1 MMSEQINDQKVK
13 SLFAD
18 LTNIVAESG
27 MANQSKQFADA
38 MRELPYKNDLSKI
51 KFRISYT
58 PGVDRSFFEQATAWI
73 TGAALVPGETAEKSA
88 HAGDALAVFEIAPF
102 ENITATQLGD
112 AGPVVFFGIIGAS
125 DLADPDF
132 ADKLLAYSSVHPYI
146 ILLSETGI
154 AADTLKPGDHIGGV
168 LHVENYTLAT
178 LPSTSFIGR
187 LDHPEFLHK
196 MHNLVHYNALN
207 SIESLYNVFSMLL
220 EQENRLLTGR
230 KATIGQQGP
239 KPGGGSAGSVGETI
253 LKLRNELTE
262 QMAML
267 EKGLAD
273 GFENYLRPQTGQLSQ
288 VTDRLLADLP
298 ELAQSEKTKTISLH
312 IPEQYVNFFLDGV
325 FGEINK
331 FCEDQLITI
340 RDAFK
345 LTQQD
350 LERRIEKEG
359 LPQVPFNFKPLT
371 DKQLSVIMNSSI
383 RIDKIYEGALPKQGP
398 LEYFNALKSY
408 QAMLY
413 LFASS
418 LGLSYFEKARY
429 ITIPAAIVLI
439 GICIYYIHKSVVQ
452 EYREA
457 GEKEYLKAK
466 ENLTNEAKRMG
477 GEIARQWNKVV
488 TDQIKMQLTQNSN
501 TLDFTLK
508 EFGSKKQHEAED
520 EKRRLEKISQSFE
533 VQEKKIAAGLKAK
546 ESFHRNFIRVRADL
560 RQSVAI
566 QLKKADR

>member
-1 MMSEQINDQKVK
+1 MSEQINDQKVK

-18 LTNIVAESG
+18 LTNIVAETG
-27 MANQSKQFADA
+27 LANQSKQFADA
-38 MRELPYKNDLSKI
+38 MRELPYANDLSKI
-51 KFRISYT
+51 KFRISYA
-58 PGVDRSFFEQATAWI
+58 PGVDHSFFAQATAWI
-73 TGAALVPGETAEKSA
+73 TGAALTPGETGEKSVHTA
-88 HAGDALAVFEIAPF
+88 DVLAVFEISPF
-102 ENITATQLGD
+102 ENITTTHLGD
-112 AGPVVFFGIIGAS
+112 AGPAVFFAIIGS
-125 DLADPDF
+125 TDPADPEF
-132 ADKLLAYSSVHPYI
+132 ADKLSAYSSVHPYI
-146 ILLSETGI
+146 ILLSETGM
-154 AADTLKPGDHIGGV
+154 AADNLKPGDHIGGV
-168 LHVENYTLAT
+168 LHVETYTSAT
-178 LPSTSFIGR
+178 LPPTTFLAR
-187 LDHPEFLHK
+187 LEHPEFLHK

-220 EQENRLLTGR
+220 EQENRQLTGR
-230 KATIGQQGP
+230 KATIGQPGA
-239 KPGGGSAGSVGETI
+239 KHGGGSAGSMGETI

-262 QMAML
+262 QMGML

-273 GFENYLRPQTGQLSQ
+273 GFENYLRPQTGKLSQ
-288 VTDRLLADLP
+288 VTERLLADLP

-325 FGEINK
+325 FAEIHK

-350 LERRIEKEG
+350 LERRIERDG

-371 DKQLSVIMNSSI
+371 DKQLSVIMNSSV
-383 RIDKIYEGALPKQGP
+383 RIDKIYEGVLPKQGP
-398 LEYFNALKSY
+398 MEYFNALKSY

-466 ENLTNEAKRMG
+466 ENLTNEVKRMG
-477 GEIARQWNKVV
+477 GEIARQWNKEVS
-488 TDQIKMQLTQNSN
+488 DHIKMQLTQVG
-501 TLDFTLK
+501 TTIDYTLK
-508 EFGSKKQHEAED
+508 EFGSKKQHEADD
-520 EKRRLEKISQSFE
+520 EKRRIEKLSQSFE
-533 VQEKKIAAGLKAK
+533 AQEKKIAAGLKAK

-560 RQSVAI
+560 RQSVAM
-566 QLKKADR
+566 QLKKTDR